1 MKEHVLQNNAVY
13 KYKVRYELNS
23 HCSITLGSEPLRK
36 QIHLAEPRRD
46 GSWIL
51 RRRHTVRRTPCPR
64 GGATRLSLVL
74 LRHLRLLPLL
84 RHLRLLPHLRLLR
97 LLRGPLLSEQFLAK
111 LLRRGPRVLRG
122 RHAVWRPPHPLHRGV
137 SHTRTRRRREASLL
151 GRVRAQVAIEPAR
164 RARGRLGGGAGG
176 EALGGLWGGGA
187 WPRPRG
193 PGGALGGAL
202 GGGQEERWGLG

>member
-74 LRHLRLLPLL
+74 LRHLRLLP
-84 RHLRLLPHLRLLR
+84 HLRLLR

-137 SHTRTRRRREASLL
+137 SHTRTRRRRETSLL

-164 RARGRLGGGAGG
+164 RARGRLGGGAGV
-176 EALGGLWGGGA
+176 EALGGRLGGMRSAETAKGLAGPWVGLLAVARRRGGA
-187 WPRPRG
+187 
-193 PGGALGGAL
+193 
-202 GGGQEERWGLG
+202 